1 MGIFFNRNNNRNNS
15 DSLDSEVNT
24 HESEMSP
31 QSATSK
37 REANGKILAFLN
49 QKGGVGKTTMAFNT
63 AHALSERGH
72 KVLCLDMDPQ
82 ANLSLLCG
90 IDTAELDGPTVH
102 QLLINSVRELKPL
115 HASALV
121 QNVII
126 RGERVDLLPAGQELS
141 GFELSVAG
149 VSIPRQLI
157 LKKFLENNRLLEMY
171 DYIVIDGPPT
181 LGLLVVNIMCAA
193 HGLLVP
199 FRPDEFSRKGLGH
212 FYEALDQVEEM
223 GVSNAPHVVAHIPNL
238 VDMRRKQEGD
248 DLNRIQGELEEEF
261 GTGTVM
267 APFFNRA
274 PLVRSQAEKK
284 SVFEFHS
291 KEFLPLQNQFNDI
304 ALKINEWNEGTSW

>member
-1 MGIFFNRNNNRNNS
+1 MGIFFNRQNNRNNS
-15 DSLDSEVNT
+15 DSLSDFAETPTRPST
-24 HESEMSP
+24 
-31 QSATSK
+31 
-37 REANGKILAFLN
+37 GKVLAFLN

-63 AHALSERGH
+63 AHALCERGH

-90 IDTAELDGPTVH
+90 VDTAEVDGPSVH
-102 QLLINSVRELKPL
+102 QLLINSVRELRPL
-115 HASALV
+115 HAPALV

-126 RGERVDLLPAGQELS
+126 KGDRVDLLPAGQELS

-157 LKKFLENNRLLEMY
+157 LKKFLETNRLLEMY

-181 LGLLVVNIMCAA
+181 LGLIVVNIMCAA

-212 FYEALDQVEEM
+212 FYDVLDQVEEM
-223 GVSNAPHVVAHIPNL
+223 GVSHSAQVVAHIPNL
-238 VDMRRKQEGD
+238 VDMRRKQESD
-248 DLNRIQGELEEEF
+248 DLNRIQNELEEEF
-261 GTGTVM
+261 GVGTVT

-284 SVFEFHS
+284 SVYEFQS
-291 KEFLPLQNQFNDI
+291 KDFLPLQVQFNDI
-304 ALKINEWNEGTSW
+304 ASKINKWNEGSSW